1 MNESERKLLQEALD
15 KVNTYIK
22 KIEDLFFLYGGIKK
36 MSIGMTIGEVIICQ
50 PHTVMTIIAWNNGT
64 WNFIKNR

>member
-36 MSIGMTIGEVIICQ
+36 NVYR
-50 PHTVMTIIAWNNGT
+50 HDNW
-64 WNFIKNR
+64 

>member
-22 KIEDLFFLYGGIKK
+22 KIEDLFFYMEVLKK
-36 MSIGMTIGEVIICQ
+36 CL
-50 PHTVMTIIAWNNGT
+50 
-64 WNFIKNR
+64 

>member
-1 MNESERKLLQEALD
+1 
-15 KVNTYIK
+15 
-22 KIEDLFFLYGGIKK
+22 